1 LSDIFLNGGA
11 VMTTL
16 TAGVVFQIIDP
27 VWNNLLTR
35 L

>member
-27 VWNNLLTR
+27 V
-35 L
+35 